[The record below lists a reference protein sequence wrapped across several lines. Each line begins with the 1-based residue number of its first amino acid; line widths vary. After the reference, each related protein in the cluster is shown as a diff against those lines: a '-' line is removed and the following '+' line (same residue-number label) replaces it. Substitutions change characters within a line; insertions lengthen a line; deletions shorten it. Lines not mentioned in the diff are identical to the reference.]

1 MGNIRLYGS
10 TSGYTELAPPA
21 VAPDGVLSLPSGTG
35 TIAKETG
42 AWTSWTPTWSGITLG
57 NSTVDAAYVQF
68 GKTVTFRLS
77 LTVGSTAS
85 GFGRIVFSLPIPNDI
100 SFNDFSVNGTFV
112 DINLAT
118 GFLIIPVIF
127 DDNVYCDA
135 ATANTTYVTRV
146 GGSSTVPFTTASGDI
161 LRVTGTYE
169 AA

>member
-1 MGNIRLYGS
+1 MTLRLNGS
-10 TSGYTELAPPA
+10 TSGYVEIDAPA
-21 VAPDGVLSLPSGTG
+21 IAGAGALTLPTGTG
-35 TIAKETG
+35 TLAKETG

-85 GFGRIVFSLPIPNDI
+85 GFGRIVFSLPIPNHI
-100 SFNDFSVNGTFV
+100 SYNDFSVNGTFLDANV
-112 DINLAT
+112 AT
-118 GFLIIPVIF
+118 GFFIIPVIF
-127 DDNVYCDA
+127 NDNVYCDA

-161 LRVTGTYE
+161 LRVSGTYE